1 MGYGYVNHR
10 ASFRS
15 ATQTAADR
23 LSVYG
28 DHFHTGD
35 TVGVLLDMNRGRLSF
50 FLDGIKYG
58 EHTVADLGEAFD
70 GLVTPRQVRPRAL
83 YPLVGLSK
91 NQDRIALSPRW
102 LSIVGTHEQ
111 EELQLVMRTHEL
123 LEAWNHAIVPSADLK
138 PPSPSP
144 SLPMHKDTAGEGALP
159 LPPLSGPLSRSMT
172 PFGPSL
178 PSWLLREGWR
188 HWRRW
193 RSNRFTRVRT
203 RCRYSG
209 PSVALD
215 TTPRACVLASIRL
228 GLPEAYF
235 RGDRILFTKS
245 SGRKLDAKE
254 EAVILGAH
262 NGKLWYRLES
272 HSNNSPT
279 AMSVGGQGE
288 DATGGIMES
297 GALAWSLVMGDVEGL
312 TLLRRSHAT
321 SISTTTRSNKND
333 LTSNINSSN
342 NNNTTSFASMMR
354 AIADLPLPRIPT
366 FAAVSECRT
375 TLISSYAHTLLPSSS
390 LRCTFPV
397 HTHTV

>member
-15 ATQTAADR
+15 ATQTVGDR

-70 GLVTPRQVRPRAL
+70 GLVSSRQVRPRAL

-91 NQDRIALSPRW
+91 SQDRIALSPRW
-102 LSIVGTHEQ
+102 LSIVGTHES
-111 EELQLVMRTHEL
+111 EELQLVTKTHEL
-123 LEAWNHAIVPSADLK
+123 LEAWSHAVVPSTDSKLPHTPTSSSPMMHEGKAGDELAK
-138 PPSPSP
+138 PL
-144 SLPMHKDTAGEGALP
+144 SLPLA
-159 LPPLSGPLSRSMT
+159 LPPLSGPSSRGVT

-178 PSWLLREGWR
+178 SSWLLREGWR

-215 TTPRACVLASIRL
+215 ITPRACVLASIRL
-228 GLPEAYF
+228 GLPEAFF
-235 RGDRILFTKS
+235 RGDRIVFTKS
-245 SGRKLDAKE
+245 SGRKLDTKE
-254 EAVILGAH
+254 EAVILGVH

-272 HSNNSPT
+272 HSNSSP
-279 AMSVGGQGE
+279 SPSSGGEQGGDE
-288 DATGGIMES
+288 ATGGIMES

-312 TLLRRSHAT
+312 SLLRRSYASSSSTSSSSTSSSSSASASSDSDSAPAASPAT
-321 SISTTTRSNKND
+321 ADSVGATTT
-333 LTSNINSSN
+333 SSN
-342 NNNTTSFASMMR
+342 SYVAMMK

-366 FAAVSECRT
+366 FAAVS
-375 TLISSYAHTLLPSSS
+375 A
-390 LRCTFPV
+390 
-397 HTHTV
+397 

>member
-15 ATQTAADR
+15 VTQTAADR

-70 GLVTPRQVRPRAL
+70 GLVTPHQVRPRAL

-91 NQDRIALSPRW
+91 SQDRIALSPRW

-111 EELQLVMRTHEL
+111 EELQLVTRTHEL
-123 LEAWNHAIVPSADLK
+123 LEAWNHAMVPMNDHK
-138 PPSPSP
+138 PPPSSSPAST
-144 SLPMHKDTAGEGALP
+144 HKDVGGVGTVSSP
-159 LPPLSGPLSRSMT
+159 LPPLSGLLSRTIT
-172 PFGPSL
+172 PFGTSL
-178 PSWLLREGWR
+178 PSWLLRESWR

-215 TTPRACVLASIRL
+215 VTPRACVLASIRL
-228 GLPEAYF
+228 GLPEAFF
-235 RGDRILFTKS
+235 RGDRIVFTKS
-245 SGRKLDAKE
+245 SGRKLDTKE

-262 NGKLWYRLES
+262 QGKLWYRLES

-279 AMSVGGQGE
+279 PSTGEGGGQGD
-288 DATGGIMES
+288 DAGGRIMES

-312 TLLRRSHAT
+312 MLLRRSYAST
-321 SISTTTRSNKND
+321 SSTSTTTPNS
-333 LTSNINSSN
+333 SSN
-342 NNNTTSFASMMR
+342 NSASFASLMR
-354 AIADLPLPRIPT
+354 TIAELPLPRIPT
-366 FAAVSECRT
+366 FAAVRPRT
-375 TLISSYAHTLLPSSS
+375 TAFVTITHPRTLL
-390 LRCTFPV
+390 
-397 HTHTV
+397 